1 MDLYRLGLSEALS
14 AIANGRFT
22 AGEYLESCIA
32 RTVAVEPA
40 VRAFAWFDADAARAS
55 ASVGSSY
62 DALAG
67 MPIGIKDIIRTK
79 GVPTEMGSP
88 AFLGHVPEQSAWVID
103 ALADASAVMFG
114 KTVTTEFAWRQPGAT
129 RNPWNVEHTPGGS
142 SSGSAAAV
150 AAGCVP
156 GALGTQTFGSVL
168 RPAAFCGVVGYKP
181 SYGAIPRTGVYAVA
195 GSLDHVGVFARNV
208 IDAALL
214 ASVLTGR
221 DGIDAPHVTPLA
233 PTWPVEAMTPAPRI
247 ALVKTSMWAR
257 VSQEQQDLVL
267 SVARKL
273 EAQGATVTVLELPP
287 AFDAIWKTAQT
298 ICDVE
303 AAVVNEALA
312 AEQPPRVSRHTIELV
327 ARGAAVSAM
336 DYVRAKDMQQALIRA
351 FASIMAPFD
360 AALTAPAL
368 GEAPRGLDD
377 TGDAMFCTP
386 ASVLGAPAISI
397 PAGDSG
403 NHLPLG
409 IQLLNRW
416 GDDRRLLETSLW
428 VERAIGRTR
437 GFPSL

>member
-1 MDLYRLGLSEALS
+1 
-14 AIANGRFT
+14 
-22 AGEYLESCIA
+22 
-32 RTVAVEPA
+32 
-40 VRAFAWFDADAARAS
+40 
-55 ASVGSSY
+55 
-62 DALAG
+62 

-88 AFLGHVPEQSAWVID
+88 AFRGHVPDQSAWVID
-103 ALADASAVMFG
+103 ALSDASAVMFG

-129 RNPWNVEHTPGGS
+129 RNPWDVEHTPGGS

-150 AAGCVP
+150 ATGCVP
-156 GALGTQTFGSVL
+156 AALGTQTFGSVL

-214 ASVLTGR
+214 AAALTGR

-247 ALVKTSMWAR
+247 ALLKTSMWDR
-257 VSQEQQDLVL
+257 ISQEQQDVVL

-273 EAQGATVTVLELPP
+273 EAQGATVTLLELPP

-312 AEQPPRVSRHTIELV
+312 AEQPPRISKHTIELV

-336 DYVRAKDMQQALIRA
+336 DYVRAKHAQQALIRA
-351 FASIMAPFD
+351 FAAIMAPYD

-397 PAGDSG
+397 PAGESG

-428 VERAIGRTR
+428 VERAIGRPQ